1 MKTFVSLVASLCLSF
16 LLAGS
21 AFAAGTGEKVNV
33 NTADAATLA
42 RVLHN
47 VGDAKAEAIVAYRQ
61 EHGPFRSIEQLASV
75 KGIGLRTVEV
85 NRERIEVGATAAR
98 APATAPAQRAPAA
111 TAQRAPATS
120 TAAKSAAAPTRSAP

>member
-1 MKTFVSLVASLCLSF
+1 MKSLTAYLVSLCLSL

-21 AFAAGTGEKVNV
+21 AFASSGTEKVNV

-47 VGDAKAEAIVAYRQ
+47 VGQAKAEAIVAHRA
-61 EHGPFRSIEQLASV
+61 ENGPFRSIEQLATV

-85 NRERIEVGATAAR
+85 NRDRIEIGATRAAAAAQR
-98 APATAPAQRAPAA
+98 PAANRAPAA
-111 TAQRAPATS
+111 TAAARTAPQR
-120 TAAKSAAAPTRSAP
+120 

>member
-61 EHGPFRSIEQLASV
+61 ENGPFRSIEQLASV

-98 APATAPAQRAPAA
+98 AATAPAQRATAA

-120 TAAKSAAAPTRSAP
+120 AAAKSAAAPSRSAP

>member
-1 MKTFVSLVASLCLSF
+1 MKSLIALVASLCLSL

-21 AFAAGTGEKVNV
+21 AFAAGSGEKVDV

-47 VGDAKAEAIVAYRQ
+47 VGQAKAEAIIAHRQ
-61 EHGPFRSIEQLASV
+61 EHGPFRSIEQLATV

-85 NRERIEVGATAAR
+85 NRDRIELGAAGNPP
-98 APATAPAQRAPAA
+98 PATAKRAPAA
-111 TAQRAPATS
+111 
-120 TAAKSAAAPTRSAP
+120 SAAPKAAPQQR